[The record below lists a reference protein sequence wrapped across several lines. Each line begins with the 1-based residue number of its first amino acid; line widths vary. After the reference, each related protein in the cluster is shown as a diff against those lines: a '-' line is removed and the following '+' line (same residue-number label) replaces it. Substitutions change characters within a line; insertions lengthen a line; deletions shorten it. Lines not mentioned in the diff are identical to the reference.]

1 LGGEEISMDKLLMNP
16 KEAAEM
22 LSISRS
28 KLYELLAAG
37 TLSSVRIDGCRR
49 IAVDV
54 LRNYVDQLRAAEMAD
69 PGGVAA

>member
-1 LGGEEISMDKLLMNP
+1 MDKLLMNP

-37 TLSSVRIDGCRR
+37 TLPSVRIDGCRR

-54 LRNYVDQLRAAEMAD
+54 LRAYVDQLLAAEVAD
-69 PGGVAA
+69 PGEAAA

>member
-1 LGGEEISMDKLLMNP
+1 MDKLLMNP

-37 TLSSVRIDGCRR
+37 TLPSVRIDGCRR
-49 IAVDV
+49 ISVDV
-54 LRNYVDQLRAAEMAD
+54 LRAYVDGLPPSEVSAHGE
-69 PGGVAA
+69 VAA

>member
-1 LGGEEISMDKLLMNP
+1 MDKLLLSP

-28 KLYELLAAG
+28 KFYELLAAG

-49 IAVDV
+49 ISVEG
-54 LRNYVDQLRAAEMAD
+54 LRAYVERLRSD
-69 PGGVAA
+69 GGGNPGEIAA

>member
-1 LGGEEISMDKLLMNP
+1 V
-16 KEAAEM
+16 
-22 LSISRS
+22 

-54 LRNYVDQLRAAEMAD
+54 LRAYVEQLAAVAVAD
-69 PGGVAA
+69 PGEVAA